1 MSSPAT
7 APDVTVAVKGVLV
20 RGLTLA
26 KHLKSRPSSAM
37 AQITLGIGNMEPSK
51 LVREKEKKACRASE
65 CTQLQNITGDCCHKG
80 GSTLPL
86 KILFAVALRF
96 TLTKGHKP

>member
-7 APDVTVAVKGVLV
+7 TPDVTVAIRGVLV
-20 RGLTLA
+20 RGLILA

-51 LVREKEKKACRASE
+51 LVWERENTACRARE
-65 CTQLQNITGDCCHKG
+65 CTQLENAIKG
-80 GSTLPL
+80 LLPQS
-86 KILFAVALRF
+86 
-96 TLTKGHKP
+96 